1 MTTKFIRIT
10 ILIFVLLVCV
20 GCDQSSKLLAR
31 RILADSP
38 PLSYFRNTLR
48 FEYTENPGAFLSLGA
63 TLPEYAQFWIFTVCV
78 SAILTG
84 LLAYSLWNSTK
95 FPLVQIFAIALLIGG
110 GLGNLIDRLLHDG
123 RVIDFLNVGIGSLRT
138 GIFNVA
144 DMAIMFGVF
153 LMFVSLVR
161 LEISD

>member
-1 MTTKFIRIT
+1 MTTKFVRIT
-10 ILIFVLLVCV
+10 ILMVVLLVCV
-20 GCDQSSKLLAR
+20 GCDQGSKLLAR
-31 RILADSP
+31 HILADAP
-38 PLSYFRNTLR
+38 PHSYFWNTLR

-63 TLPEYAQFWIFTVCV
+63 RLPERTQFWIFTVCV
-78 SAILTG
+78 SAILIG

-95 FPLVQIFAIALLIGG
+95 FPLGQTFAIALLIGG
-110 GLGNLIDRLLHDG
+110 GLGNLIDRLIHDG
-123 RVIDFLNVGIGSLRT
+123 QVIDFLNVGIGSLRT

-153 LMFVSLVR
+153 LMFVSLAR